1 MMKGCLRENRLL
13 NLKSKKLKKG
23 EILKKDNLKDNL
35 IYREHQVLQ
44 VTKQKKVKNQ
54 RKITRFLMNKID
66 RVLKRED
73 HNCLS

>member
-1 MMKGCLRENRLL
+1 MKGCLRENCLL
-13 NLKSKKLKKG
+13 NLKTKRLKKG